1 MFVICPLVGL
11 YFLIKGIIAYIKT
24 KEKMKIII
32 GIIFLLP
39 PVIHSLIMAEQK
51 NTYEKNVIGVY
62 NVQGTQEGVLE
73 IKSNNT
79 FKLKK
84 INHIESY
91 GDGTW
96 TLIQWDI
103 VELNLHFSNITAPI
117 IFEKPKEKS
126 LSFAVDINGN
136 TTILTYFPENKNKLT
151 LIKR

>member
-1 MFVICPLVGL
+1 
-11 YFLIKGIIAYIKT
+11 
-24 KEKMKIII
+24 
-32 GIIFLLP
+32 
-39 PVIHSLIMAEQK
+39 MAEQK